1 MMINFVTTR
10 EGSTI
15 PQQKVPTCS
24 LSSASQFNSD
34 VQKFMSVLLERIW
47 VIYCTD
53 IEAGI
58 TDSYTPRS
66 KKSQIHDD
74 YRNRVY

>member
-1 MMINFVTTR
+1 M
-10 EGSTI
+10 
-15 PQQKVPTCS
+15 
-24 LSSASQFNSD
+24 
-34 VQKFMSVLLERIW
+34 
-47 VIYCTD
+47 YCTD
-53 IEAGI
+53 LEAGI